1 MFTLQVTMAGL
12 VKMYNDLMEKAGK
25 YWQSKNLS
33 FILNVREL
41 FFAVKLIVGE
51 FFFSVILNIC
61 KIN

>member
-41 FFAVKLIVGE
+41 FFAVKLIVGDSS
-51 FFFSVILNIC
+51 FL
-61 KIN
+61 